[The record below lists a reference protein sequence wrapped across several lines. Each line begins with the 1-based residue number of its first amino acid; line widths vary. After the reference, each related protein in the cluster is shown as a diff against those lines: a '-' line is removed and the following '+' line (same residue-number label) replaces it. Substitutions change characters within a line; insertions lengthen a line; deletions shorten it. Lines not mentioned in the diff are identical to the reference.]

1 MSGGVS
7 ILIPTM
13 FDSRYI
19 MELCVKSIKRYT
31 SYPDYKII
39 VADAGVDGET
49 YEYLSQLEDIMLI
62 KATDWMRP
70 KDDLANAVDTE
81 YYVIMHDDVRVVK
94 DKWIENRLKLMNKN
108 EKNAI
113 VGTVTKNYGGDK
125 RFFPLGLMVKT
136 SVSLELGLKWGKQPD
151 EGHDTGSLAYRF
163 FSAQKKY
170 KFVSYKFNKDIYHYS
185 QMTWP
190 KYKNESNYDK
200 EKLSKLM
207 KERDEKLKEIRH
219 LLDTDSY

>member
-1 MSGGVS
+1 MSHGVS

-13 FDSRYI
+13 FDSRYVI
-19 MELCVKSIKRYT
+19 EIAIKSIKRYT
-31 SYPDYKII
+31 SYSDYKII
-39 VADAGVDGET
+39 VADAGVDEET
-49 YEYLSQLEDIMLI
+49 HAYLSGLNDITFI

-70 KDDLANAVDTE
+70 KDDLADAVDTD
-81 YYVIMHDDVRVVK
+81 YYITMHDDVRVFK
-94 DKWIENRLKLMNKN
+94 DKWIENRLKLMNKDDR
-108 EKNAI
+108 NAI
-113 VGTVTKNYGGDK
+113 VGTVTKNYGKDK

-136 SVSLELGLKWGKQPD
+136 SAARELGLKWGKQPD
-151 EGHDTGSLAYRF
+151 EGHDTGSLAYKT

-170 KFVSYKFNKDIYHYS
+170 KFVTYKFTKDIHHYA

-200 EKLSKLM
+200 EKLARLM
-207 KERDEKLKEIRH
+207 KERDEKMREIRH